1 MLKKIF
7 QNKVIR
13 IGMILSIL
21 AGGGFYGFKM
31 LDKTTPAAS
40 GETVSVTE
48 ESVRRG
54 DLTIAFA
61 GDGRSRIPTVN
72 LNFNLS
78 GKLKELYVKEDD
90 EIQSGQILAKLDD
103 SEYIKKLKT
112 AQINY
117 DRAVLNLE
125 QKKQNTNLSLVNE
138 KQQLEDL
145 KAKLDQIEMEY
156 LPMLE
161 MTNYYSKQELELK
174 KMSYESAKAAYTVQQ
189 ERYNVLLNSD
199 LDLELEKANV
209 ETAKITLETAQ
220 DELNN
225 TVLRSDVNAKV
236 LNVAYKPGE
245 NITTPN
251 SSGEITAD
259 TTHFLVVSD
268 AKKIEVIVPVSEL
281 DLSNV
286 AVGQTVEVTF
296 EAMERQIFTG
306 KVISIASLHK
316 VDQNSLVT
324 YDVKIEL
331 DSGFDQIKS
340 GMTCS
345 VSFILKQRKDVL
357 IIPNKAV
364 KMVDGKQTVKV
375 KTQNGNIE
383 SRNIKTGLTDGK
395 NVEITEG
402 LNVGEVVLIENKK

>member
-1 MLKKIF
+1 MLKKVF

-13 IGMILSIL
+13 IGMILVIL
-21 AGGGFYGFKM
+21 AGAGFYGFKM
-31 LDKTTPAAS
+31 LKKTTPTS
-40 GETVSVTE
+40 TETVTVIE

-54 DLTIAFA
+54 DLTIAFS

-78 GKLKELYVKEDD
+78 GKLKELYVKEND
-90 EIQSGQILAKLDD
+90 EIQVGQVLAKLEDT
-103 SEYIKKLKT
+103 EYIKKLKT

-117 DRAVLNLE
+117 DKAVLNLE
-125 QKKQNTNLSLVNE
+125 QKKQTNRFSLVNE
-138 KQQLEDL
+138 KQQLDDL
-145 KAKLDQIEMEY
+145 KSKLNQLEMEY
-156 LPMLE
+156 LPMTE
-161 MTNYYSKQELELK
+161 MSDYYSRQELELK
-174 KMSYESAKAAYTVQQ
+174 RMSYESAKSAYAIQQ
-189 ERYNVLLNSD
+189 ERHDILSNSD
-199 LDLELEKANV
+199 LDLELEKANL
-209 ETAKITLETAQ
+209 ETVKIALETAQ

-236 LNVAYKPGE
+236 LNAAYKPGE
-245 NITTPN
+245 NISTPN

-259 TTHFLVVSD
+259 TNHFLVVSD

-286 AVGQTVEVTF
+286 AVEQSVEVTF
-296 EAMERQIFTG
+296 EAIERQIFTG

-316 VDQNSLVT
+316 VDQNGLVT

-345 VSFILKQRKDVL
+345 IAFILKQRKDVL
-357 IIPNKAV
+357 MIPNKAV
-364 KMVDGKQTVKV
+364 KMVDGKQIVKV
-375 KTQNGNIE
+375 KDQNGNIE
-383 SRNIKTGLTDGK
+383 IRNIKTGLTDGK

-402 LNVGEVVLIENKK
+402 LNQGEVVLIENKK

>member
-1 MLKKIF
+1 
-7 QNKVIR
+7 
-13 IGMILSIL
+13 MILAIL
-21 AGGGFYGFKM
+21 AGAGFYGFKI
-31 LDKTTPAAS
+31 LDKAAPAAE
-40 GETVSVTE
+40 GEAVTVTE
-48 ESVRRG
+48 ETVRRG
-54 DLTIAFA
+54 DLTIAFT

-78 GKLKELYVKEDD
+78 GKLKELYVKEND
-90 EIQSGQILAKLDD
+90 EIQVGQILAKLDD
-103 SEYIKKLKT
+103 TEYINKLKT

-117 DRAVLNLE
+117 DKAVLNLA
-125 QKKQNTNLSLVNE
+125 QKKQSNSISLASE

-156 LPMLE
+156 LPMME
-161 MTNYYSKQELELK
+161 MPEYYSKQELELK
-174 KMSYESAKAAYTVQQ
+174 KISYESAKSAYAVQQ
-189 ERYNVLLNSD
+189 EKYNTLLNSN
-199 LDLELEKANV
+199 LDLELEAANL
-209 ETAKITLETAQ
+209 ETAKIALETAQ
-220 DELNN
+220 DELNH
-225 TVLRSDVNAKV
+225 TILRSDVNAKV

-245 NITTPN
+245 NVTTPSN
-251 SSGEITAD
+251 SGEITAD
-259 TTHFLVVSD
+259 TNHFLVVSD
-268 AKKIEVIVPVSEL
+268 AKKVEVIVPVSEL

-286 AVGQTVEVTF
+286 TVGQTVEVTF

-331 DSGFDQIKS
+331 DGGFDQIKS

-357 IIPNKAV
+357 MIPNKAV
-364 KMVDGKQTVKV
+364 KMAEGKQTVKV
-375 KTQNGNIE
+375 KTQNGDIE

-395 NVEITEG
+395 NVEVAEG
-402 LNVGEVVLIENKK
+402 LNIGEVVLVENKK

>member
-1 MLKKIF
+1 MLKKVF

-13 IGMILSIL
+13 IGIILVIL
-21 AGGGFYGFKM
+21 AGAGFYGFKM
-31 LDKTTPAAS
+31 LNKTTPTS
-40 GETVSVTE
+40 TETVTITE

-54 DLTIAFA
+54 DLTIAFS

-78 GKLKELYVKEDD
+78 GKLKELYVKEND
-90 EIQSGQILAKLDD
+90 EIQVGQVLAKLEDT
-103 SEYIKKLKT
+103 EYIKKLKT

-117 DRAVLNLE
+117 DKAVLNLE
-125 QKKQNTNLSLVNE
+125 QKKQNNRFSLVNE
-138 KQQLEDL
+138 KQQLDDL
-145 KAKLDQIEMEY
+145 KSKLNQLEMEY
-156 LPMLE
+156 LPMTE
-161 MTNYYSKQELELK
+161 MSDYYSRQELELK
-174 KMSYESAKAAYTVQQ
+174 RMSYESAKSAYAIQQ
-189 ERYNVLLNSD
+189 ERHDILSNSD
-199 LDLELEKANV
+199 LDLELEKANLDAV
-209 ETAKITLETAQ
+209 KIALETAQ

-236 LNVAYKPGE
+236 LNAAYKPGE
-245 NITTPN
+245 NISTPN

-259 TTHFLVVSD
+259 TNHFLVVSD

-286 AVGQTVEVTF
+286 AVEQSVEVTF
-296 EAMERQIFTG
+296 EAIERQIFTG

-316 VDQNSLVT
+316 VDQNGLVT

-345 VSFILKQRKDVL
+345 IAFILKQRKDVL
-357 IIPNKAV
+357 MIPNKAV
-364 KMVDGKQTVKV
+364 KMVEGKQIVKV
-375 KTQNGNIE
+375 KDQNGNIE

-395 NVEITEG
+395 NVEITDG
-402 LNVGEVVLIENKK
+402 LNQEEVVLIENKK